1 MALPTRNEVSD
12 DLKWDLSRVFK
23 NDQEWEQEYKQVA
36 QEIKNLSKFKG
47 TLAKSGKD
55 LYEGITAI
63 LAVNR
68 RLEKVYVYATMSS
81 DVDTSNNH
89 YLGFVAKAQSL
100 ANQMSAAIAFVDPE
114 MLSIPEETL
123 AKFMQDEPRLEN
135 YRHRLEQ
142 ITQKRPHTLPANE
155 EKIIAD
161 AGDAMG
167 TSANTFNV
175 LTNSD
180 MEYGYVQDED
190 GEMVQLSDGLYSL
203 LIQSQD
209 RNVRKNAFDVMYASY
224 GQFENSLASTLSGEV
239 KAHNFNARVHKYN
252 SAREA
257 ALSENSVPTAVY
269 DTLIKEVNSHLDLLH
284 RYVALRKKILGLK
297 DLQMYDMYVPLTGK
311 PVLSYNFEEAKEEA
325 RKALAPLGEDYLKHV
340 DYIFNNRVIDVV
352 ENQNKVT
359 GAYSGG
365 AYDTDPYELL
375 NWEDNLDS
383 LYTLVHE
390 TGHSVHSWYTRNTQ
404 PYVYGDYP
412 IFVAEIAST
421 TNENILTE
429 YFLDK
434 ITDPKTRA
442 FVLNHYLDSFK
453 GTLFRQTQFAE
464 FEQFIHETD
473 ANGQPLTADVLDE
486 FYGNLNQRYYGDSVE
501 PGGEIAMEWS
511 RIPHFYY
518 NFYVYQYATGFAAA
532 TALANKVVH
541 GTEQER
547 DAYITFL
554 KSGSSDY
561 PTEIM
566 KRAGVDMTKADYL
579 RDAFDTFEKRLNEF
593 EKIVDELN
601 AEKQDSHLNKL
612 VDLIST
618 SFFISY
624 FIYTWRQFFL
634 TLHQESISNF

>member
-12 DLKWDLSRVFK
+12 ELKWDLSRVFK

-47 TLAKSGKD
+47 TLAKSGKE
-55 LYEGITAI
+55 LYEGITEI

-81 DVDTSNNH
+81 DVDTSNTH

-114 MLSIPEETL
+114 ILSIPAKKLT
-123 AKFMQDEPRLEN
+123 KFMQDEPRLEN

-209 RNVRKNAFDVMYASY
+209 RKVRKNAFDVMYASY

-284 RYVALRKKILGLK
+284 RYVSLRKKILGLK

-311 PVLSYNFEEAKEEA
+311 PVLSYNFNEAKEEA

-352 ENQNKVT
+352 ESQNKVT

-442 FVLNHYLDSFK
+442 FILNHYLDSFK

-464 FEQFIHETD
+464 FEQFIHEAD

-486 FYGNLNQRYYGDSVE
+486 FYGNLNQRYYGNSFE
-501 PGGEIAMEWS
+501 PGGEIAKEWA

-541 GTEQER
+541 GTDKER
-547 DAYITFL
+547 EAYINFL
-554 KSGSSDY
+554 KAGSSDY

-566 KRAGVDMTKADYL
+566 KHAGVDMTKADYL

-601 AEKQDSHLNKL
+601 AEK
-612 VDLIST
+612 
-618 SFFISY
+618 
-624 FIYTWRQFFL
+624 
-634 TLHQESISNF
+634 

>member
-114 MLSIPEETL
+114 ILSIPEETL

-180 MEYGYVQDED
+180 MEYGYVQDEE

-352 ENQNKVT
+352 ESQNKVT

-473 ANGQPLTADVLDE
+473 ANGQPLTADVFDE

-501 PGGEIAMEWS
+501 PGGEIAREWA

-547 DAYITFL
+547 DAYINFL

-601 AEKQDSHLNKL
+601 AEK
-612 VDLIST
+612 
-618 SFFISY
+618 
-624 FIYTWRQFFL
+624 
-634 TLHQESISNF
+634 

>member
-1 MALPTRNEVSD
+1 MTLPTRNEVSD

-23 NDQEWEQEYKQVA
+23 NDQEWEQEYNQVA
-36 QEIKNLSKFKG
+36 KEIKNLNKFKG
-47 TLAKSGKD
+47 MLAKSGKN
-55 LYEGITAI
+55 LYEGITEI

-81 DVDTSNNH
+81 DVDTKNTH
-89 YLGFVAKAQSL
+89 YLGLVAKAQSL

-114 MLSIPEETL
+114 ILSIPEETL
-123 AKFMQDEPRLEN
+123 ATFMQDEPRLEN

-209 RNVRKNAFDVMYASY
+209 RNIRKNAFDVMYASY

-257 ALSENSVPTAVY
+257 SLSENGVPTAVY
-269 DTLIKEVNSHLDLLH
+269 DTLIKEVNSHLNLLH
-284 RYVALRKKILGLK
+284 RYVSLRKKILGLK
-297 DLQMYDMYVPLTGK
+297 DLQMYDMYVPLTGE
-311 PVLSYNFEEAKEEA
+311 PVLSYNFNEAKEEA

-352 ENQNKVT
+352 ESQNKVT

-375 NWEDNLDS
+375 NWENNLDS

-501 PGGEIAMEWS
+501 PGGEIAMEWA

-541 GTEQER
+541 GTDKER
-547 DAYITFL
+547 DAYINFL

-601 AEKQDSHLNKL
+601 AEK
-612 VDLIST
+612 
-618 SFFISY
+618 
-624 FIYTWRQFFL
+624 
-634 TLHQESISNF
+634 

>member
-23 NDQEWEQEYKQVA
+23 NNQEWEQEYKQVA

-47 TLAKSGKD
+47 TLAKSVKD

-114 MLSIPEETL
+114 ILSIPEETL

-547 DAYITFL
+547 DAYINFL

-566 KRAGVDMTKADYL
+566 KRAGVDMTRADYL

-601 AEKQDSHLNKL
+601 AEK
-612 VDLIST
+612 
-618 SFFISY
+618 
-624 FIYTWRQFFL
+624 
-634 TLHQESISNF
+634 

>member
-114 MLSIPEETL
+114 ILSIPEETL

-167 TSANTFNV
+167 TSANTFNG

-180 MEYGYVQDED
+180 MEYGYVQDEE

-352 ENQNKVT
+352 ESQNKVT

-501 PGGEIAMEWS
+501 PGGEIAREWA

-547 DAYITFL
+547 DAYINFL

-601 AEKQDSHLNKL
+601 AEK
-612 VDLIST
+612 
-618 SFFISY
+618 
-624 FIYTWRQFFL
+624 
-634 TLHQESISNF
+634 

>member
-1 MALPTRNEVSD
+1 MSLPTRNEVSD
-12 DLKWDLSRVFK
+12 DLKWDLSRVFE
-23 NDQEWEQEYKQVA
+23 NDQEWEKEYQQVTN
-36 QEIKNLSKFKG
+36 EIKNISKYKQ
-47 TLAKSGKD
+47 TLTKSGKD
-55 LYEGITAI
+55 LYEGITTI
-63 LAVNR
+63 LAIER

-81 DVDTSNNH
+81 DVDTKNNH
-89 YLGFVAKAQSL
+89 YLGFIAKVQSL
-100 ANQMSAAIAFVDPE
+100 ANQMAAATSFVDPE
-114 MLSIPEETL
+114 ILSIPEKTL
-123 AKFMQDEPRLEN
+123 AKFIQDEPRLEN

-155 EKIIAD
+155 EKIIAA

-180 MEYGYVQDED
+180 MEFGYVQDENGD
-190 GEMVQLSDGLYSL
+190 MIQLSDGLYSL

-209 RNVRKNAFDVMYASY
+209 REVRKNAFDVMYASY

-257 ALSENSVPTAVY
+257 ALSENGVPTAVY

-284 RYVALRKKILGLK
+284 RYVSLRKKILGLK
-297 DLQMYDMYVPLTGK
+297 DLQMYDMYVPLTGE
-311 PVLSYNFEEAKEEA
+311 PPLSYNFETAKAEA

-352 ENQNKVT
+352 ESQNKVT

-429 YFLDK
+429 YFLDN
-434 ITDPKTRA
+434 ITDLKTRA

-464 FEQFIHETD
+464 FEQFIHEAD
-473 ANGQPLTADVLDE
+473 AQGQPLTADVLDE
-486 FYGNLNQRYYGDSVE
+486 FYGKLNQRYYGDSVE
-501 PGGEIAMEWS
+501 PGEEIAKEWA

-518 NFYVYQYATGFAAA
+518 NFYVYQYATGFATA

-541 GTEQER
+541 GTDQER
-547 DAYITFL
+547 DVYINFL

-566 KRAGVDMTKADYL
+566 KRAGVDMTKTDYL

-593 EKIVDELN
+593 EKIIDELN
-601 AEKQDSHLNKL
+601 AEK
-612 VDLIST
+612 
-618 SFFISY
+618 
-624 FIYTWRQFFL
+624 
-634 TLHQESISNF
+634 

>member
-12 DLKWDLSRVFK
+12 ELKWDLSRVFK

-47 TLAKSGKD
+47 TLAKSGKE
-55 LYEGITAI
+55 LYEGITEI
-63 LAVNR
+63 LAINR

-81 DVDTSNNH
+81 DVDTSNTH
-89 YLGFVAKAQSL
+89 YLGFVVKAQSL

-114 MLSIPEETL
+114 ILSIPAKTL
-123 AKFMQDEPRLEN
+123 TKFMQDEPRLEN

-209 RNVRKNAFDVMYASY
+209 RNVCKNAFDVMYASY
-224 GQFENSLASTLSGEV
+224 GQFKNSLASTLSGEV

-284 RYVALRKKILGLK
+284 RYVSLRKKILGLK

-311 PVLSYNFEEAKEEA
+311 PVLSYNFNEAKEEA

-352 ENQNKVT
+352 ESQNKVT

-464 FEQFIHETD
+464 FEQFIHEAD

-486 FYGNLNQRYYGDSVE
+486 FYGDLNQRYYGDSVE

-541 GTEQER
+541 GTDKER
-547 DAYITFL
+547 DAYINFL

-579 RDAFDTFEKRLNEF
+579 RDTFDTFEKRLNEF

-601 AEKQDSHLNKL
+601 
-612 VDLIST
+612 
-618 SFFISY
+618 
-624 FIYTWRQFFL
+624 
-634 TLHQESISNF
+634 

>member
-23 NDQEWEQEYKQVA
+23 NNQEWEQEYKQVA

-114 MLSIPEETL
+114 ILSIPEETL

-311 PVLSYNFEEAKEEA
+311 PVLSYNFEEAKAEA

-547 DAYITFL
+547 DAYINFL

-566 KRAGVDMTKADYL
+566 KRAGVDMTRADYL

-593 EKIVDELN
+593 EKIVNELN
-601 AEKQDSHLNKL
+601 AEK
-612 VDLIST
+612 
-618 SFFISY
+618 
-624 FIYTWRQFFL
+624 
-634 TLHQESISNF
+634 

>member
-23 NDQEWEQEYKQVA
+23 NNQEWEQEYKQVA

-114 MLSIPEETL
+114 ILSIPEETL

-269 DTLIKEVNSHLDLLH
+269 DTLINEVNSHLDLLH

-547 DAYITFL
+547 DAYINFL
-554 KSGSSDY
+554 KSGYSDY

-566 KRAGVDMTKADYL
+566 KRAGVDMTRADYL

-601 AEKQDSHLNKL
+601 AEK
-612 VDLIST
+612 
-618 SFFISY
+618 
-624 FIYTWRQFFL
+624 
-634 TLHQESISNF
+634 

>member
-1 MALPTRNEVSD
+1 MSLPTRNEVSD
-12 DLKWDLSRVFK
+12 DLKWDLSRVFE
-23 NDQEWEQEYKQVA
+23 NDQEWEKEYQQVTN
-36 QEIKNLSKFKG
+36 EIKNISKYKQ
-47 TLAKSGKD
+47 TLTKSGKD

-63 LAVNR
+63 LAIER

-81 DVDTSNNH
+81 DVDTKNNH
-89 YLGFVAKAQSL
+89 YLGFVAKVQSL
-100 ANQMSAAIAFVDPE
+100 ANQMAAATSFVDPE
-114 MLSIPEETL
+114 ILSIPEKTL
-123 AKFMQDEPRLEN
+123 AKFIQDEPRLEN

-155 EKIIAD
+155 EKIIA
-161 AGDAMG
+161 ATGDAMG

-180 MEYGYVQDED
+180 MEFGYVQDENGD
-190 GEMVQLSDGLYSL
+190 MIQLSDGLYSL

-209 RNVRKNAFDVMYASY
+209 REVRKNAFDVMYASY

-239 KAHNFNARVHKYN
+239 KAHNFNARVYKYN

-257 ALSENSVPTAVY
+257 ALSENGVPTAVY

-284 RYVALRKKILGLK
+284 RYVSLRKKILGLK
-297 DLQMYDMYVPLTGK
+297 DLQMYDMYVPLTGE
-311 PVLSYNFEEAKEEA
+311 PPLSYNFETAKAEA

-352 ENQNKVT
+352 ESQNKVT

-375 NWEDNLDS
+375 NWENNLDS

-429 YFLDK
+429 YFLDN
-434 ITDPKTRA
+434 ITDLKTRA

-464 FEQFIHETD
+464 FEQFIHEAD
-473 ANGQPLTADVLDE
+473 AQGQPLTADVLDE
-486 FYGNLNQRYYGDSVE
+486 FYGKLNQRYYGDSVE
-501 PGGEIAMEWS
+501 PGGEIAKEWE

-541 GTEQER
+541 GTDQER
-547 DAYITFL
+547 DAYINFL

-566 KRAGVDMTKADYL
+566 KRAGVDMTKTDYL
-579 RDAFDTFEKRLNEF
+579 RDAFDTLEKRLNEF
-593 EKIVDELN
+593 EKIIDELN
-601 AEKQDSHLNKL
+601 AEK
-612 VDLIST
+612 
-618 SFFISY
+618 
-624 FIYTWRQFFL
+624 
-634 TLHQESISNF
+634 

>member
-1 MALPTRNEVSD
+1 MVINKIVLQKEGKYMSLPTRNEVSD
-12 DLKWDLSRVFK
+12 DLKWDLSRVFE
-23 NDQEWEQEYKQVA
+23 NDQEWEKEYQQVTN
-36 QEIKNLSKFKG
+36 EIKNISKYKQ
-47 TLAKSGKD
+47 TLTKSGKD

-63 LAVNR
+63 LAIER

-81 DVDTSNNH
+81 DVDTKNNH

-100 ANQMSAAIAFVDPE
+100 ANQMAAATSFVDPE
-114 MLSIPEETL
+114 ILSIPEETL

-155 EKIIAD
+155 EKIIAA

-180 MEYGYVQDED
+180 MEFGYVQDENGD
-190 GEMVQLSDGLYSL
+190 MIQLSDGLYSL

-209 RNVRKNAFDVMYASY
+209 REVRKNAFDVMYASY

-257 ALSENSVPTAVY
+257 ALSENGVPTAVY

-297 DLQMYDMYVPLTGK
+297 DLQMYDMYVPLTGE
-311 PVLSYNFEEAKEEA
+311 PVLSYNFNEAKEEA

-352 ENQNKVT
+352 ESQNKVT

-429 YFLDK
+429 YFLDN
-434 ITDPKTRA
+434 ITDLKTRA

-464 FEQFIHETD
+464 FEQFIHEAD
-473 ANGQPLTADVLDE
+473 AQGQPLTADVLDE
-486 FYGNLNQRYYGDSVE
+486 FYGKLNQRYYGDSVE
-501 PGGEIAMEWS
+501 PGGKIAKEWA

-532 TALANKVVH
+532 TALANKIVH
-541 GTEQER
+541 GINQER
-547 DAYITFL
+547 DAYINFL

-601 AEKQDSHLNKL
+601 GKK
-612 VDLIST
+612 
-618 SFFISY
+618 
-624 FIYTWRQFFL
+624 
-634 TLHQESISNF
+634 

>member
-100 ANQMSAAIAFVDPE
+100 ANQMSAAIAFVDSE
-114 MLSIPEETL
+114 ILSIPEETL

-547 DAYITFL
+547 DAYINFL

-593 EKIVDELN
+593 EKIVNELN
-601 AEKQDSHLNKL
+601 AEK
-612 VDLIST
+612 
-618 SFFISY
+618 
-624 FIYTWRQFFL
+624 
-634 TLHQESISNF
+634 

>member
-23 NDQEWEQEYKQVA
+23 NNQEWEQEYKQVA

-114 MLSIPEETL
+114 ILSIPEETL

-239 KAHNFNARVHKYN
+239 KAPNFNARVHKYN

-547 DAYITFL
+547 DAYINFL

-566 KRAGVDMTKADYL
+566 KRAGVDMTRADYL

-601 AEKQDSHLNKL
+601 AEK
-612 VDLIST
+612 
-618 SFFISY
+618 
-624 FIYTWRQFFL
+624 
-634 TLHQESISNF
+634 

>member
-1 MALPTRNEVSD
+1 MSLPTRNEVSD
-12 DLKWDLSRVFK
+12 DLKWDLSRVFE
-23 NDQEWEQEYKQVA
+23 NDQEWEKEYQQVTN
-36 QEIKNLSKFKG
+36 EIKNISKYKQ
-47 TLAKSGKD
+47 TLTKSGKD

-63 LAVNR
+63 LAIER

-81 DVDTSNNH
+81 DVDTKNNH

-100 ANQMSAAIAFVDPE
+100 ANQMAAATSFVDPE
-114 MLSIPEETL
+114 ILSIPEKTL

-155 EKIIAD
+155 EKIIAA

-180 MEYGYVQDED
+180 MEFGYVQDENGD
-190 GEMVQLSDGLYSL
+190 MIQLSDGLYSL

-209 RNVRKNAFDVMYASY
+209 REVRKNAFDVMYASY

-257 ALSENSVPTAVY
+257 ALSENGVPTAVY

-297 DLQMYDMYVPLTGK
+297 DLQMYDMYVPLTGE
-311 PVLSYNFEEAKEEA
+311 PVLSYNFNEAKEEA

-352 ENQNKVT
+352 ESQNKVT

-429 YFLDK
+429 YFLDN
-434 ITDPKTRA
+434 ITDLKTRA

-464 FEQFIHETD
+464 FEQFIHEAD
-473 ANGQPLTADVLDE
+473 AQGQPLTADVLDE
-486 FYGNLNQRYYGDSVE
+486 FYGKLNQRYYGDSVK
-501 PGGEIAMEWS
+501 PGGEIAKEWA

-541 GTEQER
+541 GTDQER
-547 DAYITFL
+547 DAYINFL

-601 AEKQDSHLNKL
+601 GKK
-612 VDLIST
+612 
-618 SFFISY
+618 
-624 FIYTWRQFFL
+624 
-634 TLHQESISNF
+634 

>member
-12 DLKWDLSRVFK
+12 ELKWDLSRVFK

-47 TLAKSGKD
+47 TLAKSGKE
-55 LYEGITAI
+55 LYEGITEI

-81 DVDTSNNH
+81 DVDTSNTH

-114 MLSIPEETL
+114 ILSIPAKKLT
-123 AKFMQDEPRLEN
+123 KFMQDEPRLEN

-209 RNVRKNAFDVMYASY
+209 RKVRKNAFDVMYASY

-284 RYVALRKKILGLK
+284 RYISLRKKILGLK

-311 PVLSYNFEEAKEEA
+311 PVLSYNFNEAKEEA

-352 ENQNKVT
+352 ESQNKVT

-442 FVLNHYLDSFK
+442 FILNHYLDSFK

-464 FEQFIHETD
+464 FEQFIHEAD

-486 FYGNLNQRYYGDSVE
+486 FYGNLNQRYYGNSVE
-501 PGGEIAMEWS
+501 PGGEIAKEWA

-541 GTEQER
+541 GTDKER
-547 DAYITFL
+547 EAYINFL
-554 KSGSSDY
+554 KAGSSDY

-566 KRAGVDMTKADYL
+566 KHAGVDMTKADYL

-601 AEKQDSHLNKL
+601 AEK
-612 VDLIST
+612 
-618 SFFISY
+618 
-624 FIYTWRQFFL
+624 
-634 TLHQESISNF
+634 

>member
-1 MALPTRNEVSD
+1 MSLPTRNEVSD
-12 DLKWDLSRVFK
+12 DLKWDLSRVFE
-23 NDQEWEQEYKQVA
+23 NDQEWEKEYQQVTN
-36 QEIKNLSKFKG
+36 EIKNISKYKQ
-47 TLAKSGKD
+47 TLTKSGKD

-63 LAVNR
+63 LAIER

-81 DVDTSNNH
+81 DVDTKNNH

-100 ANQMSAAIAFVDPE
+100 ANQMAAATSFVDPE
-114 MLSIPEETL
+114 ILSIPEKTL

-155 EKIIAD
+155 EKIIAA

-180 MEYGYVQDED
+180 MEFGYVQDENGD
-190 GEMVQLSDGLYSL
+190 MIQLSDGLYSL
-203 LIQSQD
+203 FIQSQD
-209 RNVRKNAFDVMYASY
+209 REVRKNAFDVMYASY

-257 ALSENSVPTAVY
+257 ALSENGVPTAVY

-297 DLQMYDMYVPLTGK
+297 DLQMYDMYVPLTGE
-311 PVLSYNFEEAKEEA
+311 PVLSYNFNEAKEEA

-352 ENQNKVT
+352 ESQNKVT

-429 YFLDK
+429 YFLDN
-434 ITDPKTRA
+434 ITDLRTRA

-464 FEQFIHETD
+464 FEQFIHEAD
-473 ANGQPLTADVLDE
+473 AQGQPLTADVLDE
-486 FYGNLNQRYYGDSVE
+486 FYGKLNQRYYGDSVK
-501 PGGEIAMEWS
+501 PGGEIAKEWA

-547 DAYITFL
+547 DAYINFL

-601 AEKQDSHLNKL
+601 GKK
-612 VDLIST
+612 
-618 SFFISY
+618 
-624 FIYTWRQFFL
+624 
-634 TLHQESISNF
+634 

>member
-12 DLKWDLSRVFK
+12 ELKWDLSRVFK

-47 TLAKSGKD
+47 TLAKSGKE
-55 LYEGITAI
+55 LYEGITEI
-63 LAVNR
+63 LAINR

-81 DVDTSNNH
+81 DVDTSNTH
-89 YLGFVAKAQSL
+89 YLGFVVKAQSL

-114 MLSIPEETL
+114 ILSIPAKTL
-123 AKFMQDEPRLEN
+123 TKFMQDEPRLEN

-224 GQFENSLASTLSGEV
+224 GQFKNSLASTLSGEV

-284 RYVALRKKILGLK
+284 RYVSLRKKILGLK

-311 PVLSYNFEEAKEEA
+311 PVLSYNFNEAKEEA

-352 ENQNKVT
+352 ESQNKVT

-464 FEQFIHETD
+464 FEQFIHEAD

-486 FYGNLNQRYYGDSVE
+486 FYGDLNQRYYGDSVE

-518 NFYVYQYATGFAAA
+518 NLYVYQYATGFAAA

-541 GTEQER
+541 GTDKER
-547 DAYITFL
+547 DAYINFL

-579 RDAFDTFEKRLNEF
+579 RDTFDTFEKRLNEF

-601 AEKQDSHLNKL
+601 
-612 VDLIST
+612 
-618 SFFISY
+618 
-624 FIYTWRQFFL
+624 
-634 TLHQESISNF
+634 

>member
-114 MLSIPEETL
+114 ILSIPEETL

-239 KAHNFNARVHKYN
+239 KAHNFNARIHKYN

-311 PVLSYNFEEAKEEA
+311 PVLSYNFEEAKAEA

-547 DAYITFL
+547 DAYINFL

-566 KRAGVDMTKADYL
+566 KRAGVDMTRADYL

-601 AEKQDSHLNKL
+601 AEK
-612 VDLIST
+612 
-618 SFFISY
+618 
-624 FIYTWRQFFL
+624 
-634 TLHQESISNF
+634 

>member
-114 MLSIPEETL
+114 ILSIPEETL

-209 RNVRKNAFDVMYASY
+209 RNVRKNAFDVVYASY

-547 DAYITFL
+547 DAYINFL

-593 EKIVDELN
+593 EKIVNELN
-601 AEKQDSHLNKL
+601 AEK
-612 VDLIST
+612 
-618 SFFISY
+618 
-624 FIYTWRQFFL
+624 
-634 TLHQESISNF
+634 

>member
-12 DLKWDLSRVFK
+12 ELKWDLSRVFK

-47 TLAKSGKD
+47 TLAKSGKE
-55 LYEGITAI
+55 LYEGITEI

-81 DVDTSNNH
+81 DVDTSNTH

-114 MLSIPEETL
+114 ILSIPAKKLT
-123 AKFMQDEPRLEN
+123 KFMQDEPRLEN

-209 RNVRKNAFDVMYASY
+209 RKVRKNAFDVMYASY

-284 RYVALRKKILGLK
+284 RYVSLRKKILGLK

-311 PVLSYNFEEAKEEA
+311 PVLSYNFNEAKEEA
-325 RKALAPLGEDYLKHV
+325 RKALAPLGEAYLKHV

-352 ENQNKVT
+352 ESQNKVT

-442 FVLNHYLDSFK
+442 FILNHYLDSFK

-464 FEQFIHETD
+464 FEQFIHEAD

-486 FYGNLNQRYYGDSVE
+486 FYGNLNQRYYGNSVE
-501 PGGEIAMEWS
+501 PGGEIAKEWA

-541 GTEQER
+541 GTDKER
-547 DAYITFL
+547 EAYINFL
-554 KSGSSDY
+554 KAGSSDY

-566 KRAGVDMTKADYL
+566 KHAGVDMTKADYL

-601 AEKQDSHLNKL
+601 AEK
-612 VDLIST
+612 
-618 SFFISY
+618 
-624 FIYTWRQFFL
+624 
-634 TLHQESISNF
+634 

>member
-114 MLSIPEETL
+114 ILSIPEETL

-311 PVLSYNFEEAKEEA
+311 PVLSYNFEEAKAEA

-352 ENQNKVT
+352 ESQNKVT

-501 PGGEIAMEWS
+501 PGGEIAKEWA

-541 GTEQER
+541 GIEQER
-547 DAYITFL
+547 DAYINFL

-566 KRAGVDMTKADYL
+566 KRAGVDMTRADYL

-601 AEKQDSHLNKL
+601 AEK
-612 VDLIST
+612 
-618 SFFISY
+618 
-624 FIYTWRQFFL
+624 
-634 TLHQESISNF
+634 